1 MHLHC
6 GSSVDLFNGIVTTGT
21 PVAPLGDPLQRAFQK
36 AELRSLIVFARRS
49 RLHVPLP
56 SLVERAFA
64 DPRQRG
70 HFRHHKT
77 AFGDLHDF
85 VALELV
91 AGSGVADGAA
101 LPKSQGAGRPGIEG
115 RLKCR
120 S

>member
-49 RLHVPLP
+49 RFHVPLP

-91 AGSGVADGAA
+91 AGLAWPMGPPCPKAREQGVQESRG
-101 LPKSQGAGRPGIEG
+101 G
-115 RLKCR
+115 
-120 S
+120 